1 MPRYDTLLFDADGT
15 LFDYDRAETW
25 ALSQTFAQYGHAF
38 RPGYGELYR
47 RVNGP
52 LWDALEQGDV
62 TQDRLKVLRFE
73 LLFDEL
79 GLAVDPAA
87 FSESYSRQLGKGTF
101 LIDGALEIV
110 AELSQDFRLF
120 IITNGLTDVQRP
132 RFSASAIGR
141 YFVDWIIS
149 EEVGF
154 AKPDPRLFDIAFERM
169 GRPAKERVLIIGDSL
184 TSDIAG
190 GIAYGI
196 DTCWFNPTGREA
208 DPTMP
213 TTYEIRDL
221 AQLPAMLADSPPG

>member
-1 MPRYDTLLFDADGT
+1 MTPLYTTLLFDADGT

-25 ALSQTFAQYGHAF
+25 ALSETFAQYGHAF
-38 RPGYGELYR
+38 KPGYSDLYR

-73 LLFDEL
+73 LLFDQL

-87 FSESYSRQLGKGTF
+87 FSASYSRQLGQGTF
-101 LIDGALEIV
+101 LIDGALETV
-110 AELSQDFRLF
+110 AELNDDYRLF

-132 RFSASAIGR
+132 RFGESSIGR
-141 YFVDWIIS
+141 YFEDWIIS

-154 AKPDPRLFDIAFERM
+154 AKPDPRIFDVAFERM
-169 GRPAKERVLIIGDSL
+169 GRPDKEQVLIIGDSL

-196 DTCWFNPTGREA
+196 DTCWFNPAGRKA
-208 DPTMP
+208 DAT
-213 TTYEIRDL
+213 TLITYEIQEL
-221 AQLPAMLADSPPG
+221 SQLLTLPTRA

>member
-1 MPRYDTLLFDADGT
+1 MTRYHTLLFDADGT

-25 ALSQTFAQYGHAF
+25 ALSETFAQYGQAF
-38 RPGYGELYR
+38 KPDYSDRYR

-52 LWDALEQGDV
+52 LWDALEQGNV

-73 LLFDEL
+73 LLFDQL

-87 FSESYSRQLGKGTF
+87 FSDAYSRQLGKATF
-101 LIDGALEIV
+101 LVDGAENLV
-110 AELSQDFRLF
+110 AQLSGDYRLF

-132 RFSASAIGR
+132 RFAASAVGD

-154 AKPDPRLFDIAFERM
+154 AKPDPRIFDVAFERM
-169 GRPAKERVLIIGDSL
+169 GRPAKEGVLIIGDSL
-184 TSDIAG
+184 SSDIAG

-196 DTCWFNPTGREA
+196 DTCWFNPTDREA

-213 TTYEIRDL
+213 ITYEIRDL
-221 AQLPAMLADSPPG
+221 AELRTILARP